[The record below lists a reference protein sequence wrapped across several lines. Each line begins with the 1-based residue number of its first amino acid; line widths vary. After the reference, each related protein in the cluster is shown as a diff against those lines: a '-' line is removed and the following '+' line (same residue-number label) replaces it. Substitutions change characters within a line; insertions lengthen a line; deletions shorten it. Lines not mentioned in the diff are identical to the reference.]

1 MFFRP
6 PSLLLKLVEDDKPSQ
21 LTYFLSPAYIICPL
35 VKKHSFNY
43 ERMVKHI
50 LLKQA
55 DSKCVLH
62 RVPKKATYSHKDQ
75 KIARVMIFVVGSVY
89 NVM

>member
-1 MFFRP
+1 M
-6 PSLLLKLVEDDKPSQ
+6 LKLVVDGKPLQ
-21 LTYFLSPAYIICPL
+21 LTYFLSPAYIICPC

-50 LLKQA
+50 LLKQT

-62 RVPKKATYSHKDQ
+62 RVPKKATYSQEDQ
-75 KIARVMIFVVGSVY
+75 KIACVKIFVVGSVCD
-89 NVM
+89 VM